1 MISCLRFYNFF
12 LLGPKT
18 FVRMAKTTRGGAKRG
33 ATAGRAQAPAH
44 NDADEA
50 MEDARAEIDDTTAEL
65 DAGASA
71 GESAP
76 ACSRCCCTSTATC
89 IAAAPI
95 GQIKFSRIISNQREG
110 SNAKKNG

>member
-1 MISCLRFYNFF
+1 MISCLRFYKFFF
-12 LLGPKT
+12 LVPKT
-18 FVRMAKTTRGGAKRG
+18 FVRMARTATAKRG
-33 ATAGRAQAPAH
+33 TTAGRAQAPAH

-50 MEDARAEIDDTTAEL
+50 MEDARAEIDDSTAEL

-71 GESAP
+71 CESAP

-95 GQIKFSRIISNQREG
+95 GQIKFSRRISNQREG